1 MMNRKALNR
10 RKVLDIRIG
19 RLVQAHMAV
28 AALQNDETLLLG
40 GHCLVDATER
50 GRHAGRDRP
59 RYVGSRPD
67 HASFMRNEPRLAIN
81 DTPLLGWVRS

>member
-19 RLVQAHMAV
+19 RLVQVHTAV
-28 AALQNDETLLLG
+28 ADLQNGETFLLG
-40 GHCLVDATER
+40 GHCLVGATEG
-50 GRHAGRDRP
+50 GRHADRDRQ

-67 HASFMRNEPRLAIN
+67 HKLFTRNEPHLAIN

>member
-10 RKVLDIRIG
+10 RKVLDIQIG

-28 AALQNDETLLLG
+28 AGLQNGETLLLG
-40 GHCLVDATER
+40 GHCLVGATER

-67 HASFMRNEPRLAIN
+67 RASFMRNEPRLAIN

>member
-1 MMNRKALNR
+1 MMNRNALNR

-28 AALQNDETLLLG
+28 AGLQNGETLLLG
-40 GHCLVDATER
+40 GHCPVGATEG
-50 GRHAGRDRP
+50 GRRAGRDRP

-67 HASFMRNEPRLAIN
+67 DALFMRYEPRLAISG
-81 DTPLLGWVRS
+81 TPLLDWVQS

>member
-19 RLVQAHMAV
+19 RLVQAHIAV
-28 AALQNDETLLLG
+28 AGLQNGETLLPG
-40 GHCLVDATER
+40 GHCLV
-50 GRHAGRDRP
+50 
-59 RYVGSRPD
+59 
-67 HASFMRNEPRLAIN
+67 RNEPRLAIN

>member
-1 MMNRKALNR
+1 MMTRNALNR

-19 RLVQAHMAV
+19 RVVQ
-28 AALQNDETLLLG
+28 NGETLLLG
-40 GHCLVDATER
+40 GHCLVDATE
-50 GRHAGRDRP
+50 GSRHAGRDRP

-67 HASFMRNEPRLAIN
+67 HASFMWNEQRLATN